1 MTPTHP
7 RICHPEIV
15 EKVPVPIE
23 RLLALSI
30 YPNVGVKTLNQL
42 LDAHQEFPS
51 STWNAQWLRKMS
63 IKQAPLARVISDGM
77 IPEGL
82 LRKAQGWILETQKI
96 GARIVTRVDSEYPQR
111 LLHIYEPPPFLWLRG
126 NIEAL
131 KMPLLSVVGTRRPT
145 HAAVRETKRIVEDC
159 ARAGLGI
166 VSGLAQGIDQVAHR
180 AALDGGGVTLA
191 VFGSGINRVYP
202 AQHRALAKEMLQQG
216 GLHIS
221 EFPPGAPPAKH
232 HFVKRNRIISGL
244 SRACLLGQSAL
255 KGGSMIT
262 QSYVKEQ
269 DRDFYAI
276 PYAPS
281 EPQSGGSLYALRDGA
296 TLTRSAKDI
305 LSESYKEILTDH
317 ECTSVDSSS
326 ATIHAPTLL
335 QSEILRRC
343 QLTPVSIDVLMQ
355 AMPNQRSEVL
365 YALLELEWHRRIK
378 RLPGDQYIRL
388 E

>member
-1 MTPTHP
+1 ME
-7 RICHPEIV
+7 R
-15 EKVPVPIE
+15 VPVPIE

-42 LDAHQEFPS
+42 LDAHLECPS
-51 STWNAQWLRKMS
+51 STWNPQWLQDMS
-63 IKQAPLARVISDGM
+63 VKKAPLARVISDGL

-82 LRKAQGWILETQKI
+82 LREARGWMLESQKI
-96 GARIVTRVDSEYPQR
+96 EAAIVTRLDPEYPEMIR
-111 LLHIYEPPPFLWLRG
+111 HIFEPPPFLWMRG
-126 NIEAL
+126 DLEAL
-131 KMPLLSVVGTRRPT
+131 KRPLLSVVGTRRPT
-145 HAAVRETKRIVEDC
+145 HTAVRETKIIVEDC

-180 AALDGGGVTLA
+180 AALDAGGVTLA

-202 AQHRALAKEMLQQG
+202 AQHRALAKEILQQG

-244 SRACLLGQSAL
+244 SRACLLGQSAR

-269 DRDFYAI
+269 GRDFYAI

-296 TLTRSAKDI
+296 SLTRSANDI
-305 LSESYKEILTDH
+305 LSESYQEIPLESDAT
-317 ECTSVDSSS
+317 TADSTH
-326 ATIHAPTLL
+326 ATTPTLTLL
-335 QSEILRRC
+335 QSEILSRC
-343 QLTPVSIDVLMQ
+343 HSTPISIDVLMQ

-365 YALLELEWHRRIK
+365 YALVELEWLQRIK

>member
-1 MTPTHP
+1 M
-7 RICHPEIV
+7 

-23 RLLALSI
+23 RLIALSI
-30 YPNVGVKTLNQL
+30 YPKVGIKTLNQL
-42 LDAHQEFPS
+42 LDAHLEFPS
-51 STWNAQWLRKMS
+51 ATWDASWLQDMS
-63 IKQAPLARVISDGM
+63 VKQAPLASVISEGH
-77 IPEGL
+77 IPENL
-82 LRKAQGWILETQKI
+82 LQKAHRWLLETQEL
-96 GARIVTRVDSEYPQR
+96 GAEIVTRLDSEYPQ
-111 LLHIYEPPPFLWLRG
+111 LLRHIYESPPFLWLRG
-126 NIEAL
+126 DLEAL
-131 KMPLLSVVGTRRPT
+131 KRPLLSVVGTRRPT
-145 HAAVRETKRIVEDC
+145 HSAVRETKVIVEDC
-159 ARAGLGI
+159 AKAGLGI
-166 VSGLAQGIDQVAHR
+166 VSGLAQGIDHIAHR
-180 AALDGGGVTLA
+180 AAIDSGGITLA
-191 VFGSGINRVYP
+191 VFGSGINQVYP
-202 AQHRALAKEMLQQG
+202 AQHRALAKEILLQG

-269 DRDFYAI
+269 GRDFYVI

-296 TLTRSAKDI
+296 TLVRSANDI
-305 LSESYKEILTDH
+305 LSESYKEIPVGAGSA
-317 ECTSVDSSS
+317 SVDPSS
-326 ATIHAPTLL
+326 TTPHTLTLL

-343 QLTPVSIDVLMQ
+343 HSTPVSIDELMH
-355 AMPNQRSEVL
+355 AIPNQRSELL
-365 YALLELEWHRRIK
+365 YALIELEWLHRIK

>member
-1 MTPTHP
+1 
-7 RICHPEIV
+7 
-15 EKVPVPIE
+15 
-23 RLLALSI
+23 
-30 YPNVGVKTLNQL
+30 
-42 LDAHQEFPS
+42 
-51 STWNAQWLRKMS
+51 
-63 IKQAPLARVISDGM
+63 
-77 IPEGL
+77 
-82 LRKAQGWILETQKI
+82 
-96 GARIVTRVDSEYPQR
+96 
-111 LLHIYEPPPFLWLRG
+111 
-126 NIEAL
+126 
-131 KMPLLSVVGTRRPT
+131 
-145 HAAVRETKRIVEDC
+145 
-159 ARAGLGI
+159 

-180 AALDGGGVTLA
+180 AALDAGGVTLA

-202 AQHRALAKEMLQQG
+202 AQHRALAKEILQQG

-244 SRACLLGQSAL
+244 SRACLLGQSAR

-269 DRDFYAI
+269 GRDFYAI

-296 TLTRSAKDI
+296 SLTRSANDI
-305 LSESYKEILTDH
+305 LSESYQEIPLESDAT
-317 ECTSVDSSS
+317 TADSTH
-326 ATIHAPTLL
+326 ATTPTLTLL
-335 QSEILRRC
+335 QSEILSRC
-343 QLTPVSIDVLMQ
+343 HSTPISIDVLMQ

-365 YALLELEWHRRIK
+365 YALVELEWLQHIK